1 MSSGLWIM
9 SAAIVLL
16 VGLIVVVW
24 LLERTKEQQEIDFLL
39 EIEQRQRGVFERA
52 ALAGRA
58 QAARPQRTGT

>member
-52 ALAGRA
+52 ALGGRA